1 MAENGADARAPRFF
15 LSLPGYYRVFNSRQ
29 PAVQQRR
36 NRSESQRKGDT
47 ARREGPWT
55 PEPGGVVEE
64 KEEEEEEEEE
74 EKEEDRITTR
84 VGREKALRKK
94 RR

>member
-1 MAENGADARAPRFF
+1 MERMHGHRDFF
-15 LSLPGYYRVFNSRQ
+15 KSLPGYYRVFNSRQ